1 MMSIALLGC
10 FVDSLARASLRA
22 QVGSLKWKLIG
33 AAALA
38 VAGIALFAA
47 ATAARAEGN
56 AATPL
61 DATLLESV
69 RSMALDKAAQP
80 GAPRVELVIGQL
92 DPRLHLAPCQ
102 RVEPYLP
109 AGMRLWGKSRIG
121 LRCTEGPTPWNVY
134 LPITVKIFGRALV
147 VPAGANAGS
156 MLTTADLAE
165 AEVDL
170 AEEFTAAVVDPQLAV
185 GRVLAANLKPGQTL
199 RAGHLKAR
207 QWFAAGG
214 NGQGRGNRRRLHAR
228 KRSAGAEQRRR
239 RTAGARAHRER
250 PRADRRGGRRTAGRG
265 ESVMRKLLKCLQA
278 PPIVMHVEGRAHL
291 PAE

>member
-1 MMSIALLGC
+1 MMSIALLAC
-10 FVDSLARASLRA
+10 FVDSLVRAPLRA
-22 QVGSLKWKLIG
+22 RMGSLKWKLIG

-38 VAGIALFAA
+38 AAGIALFAG

-56 AATPL
+56 TAAPL

-102 RVEPYLP
+102 RIEPYLP

-147 VPAGANAGS
+147 VPAGAHAGS
-156 MLTTADLAE
+156 MLTSADLAE

-207 QWFAAGG
+207 QWFAAGETVKVVATG
-214 NGQGRGNRRRLHAR
+214 EGFTLESEAQALSNG
-228 KRSAGAEQRRR
+228 
-239 RTAGARAHRER
+239 
-250 PRADRRGGRRTAGRG
+250 
-265 ESVMRKLLKCLQA
+265 
-278 PPIVMHVEGRAHL
+278 VEGQ
-291 PAE
+291 PARVRTESGRVLTGVAAGERRVEVNL